1 MHMRWIA
8 VGTLM
13 LATALCFD
21 HSRGGADD
29 DIVFTGKVFTD
40 LRDYGSVAISGT
52 LTGDGIGYKNNTISI
67 FCCKGR
73 RECYVPSVEREGL
86 QQIGREAHWVYR

>member
-29 DIVFTGKVFTD
+29 DIVFAGKVFTD
-40 LRDYGSVAISGT
+40 LPDYGSIAISGT
-52 LTGDGIGYKNNTISI
+52 LT
-67 FCCKGR
+67 
-73 RECYVPSVEREGL
+73 
-86 QQIGREAHWVYR
+86 